1 MSQYCPRCKW
11 YSADGLTHCSTCGAP
26 FEAREA
32 WEDAEEGEEE
42 EPEARPLLER
52 VGWILALAAGS
63 LVAGSVLYRRYGTS
77 EAVGTLGAAVG
88 RAAAAL
94 KDFARSAYQ
103 WVIGSGGEYKDFVAI
118 ALAGTLFLWLALWV
132 LARIGKR

>member
-26 FEAREA
+26 FEAER
-32 WEDAEEGEEE
+32 EDADEEEE
-42 EPEARPLLER
+42 EPETRPLVER
-52 VGWILALAAGS
+52 IGWILALAAGL
-63 LVAGSVLYRRYGTS
+63 LVVGSFLYRRYGTA
-77 EAVGTLGAAVG
+77 EAVGTIVAPIG
-88 RAAAAL
+88 RAAAAI

-103 WVIGSGGEYKDFVAI
+103 WLIGPAGEYKDFVAI
-118 ALAGTLFLWLALWV
+118 ALAGTLFVWLALWV